1 MISLL
6 IYALILLLVFGVLFY
21 VIDLL
26 PLPGN
31 FGLIAKIIIGLVLLI
46 ILINMVL
53 GIPGIEG
60 GHIGQPLLR

>member
-6 IYALILLLVFGVLFY
+6 IYALLLLVVFGVIFY

-31 FGLIAKIIIGLVLLI
+31 FAMIAKIIVGLVLLL

-53 GIPGIEG
+53 GLPGMP
-60 GHIGQPLLR
+60 IGRPWLN